1 MINVGIIGCGSI
13 GVKRHIAEYSGNVD
27 VRLVAFCDRVY
38 SRAEEQ
44 KVLHGG
50 AAYEDYREL
59 LADENVDAVSVCTP
73 NHMHAEIAIA
83 ALEAG
88 KHVLCEKPMGVTL
101 SEMDAMIE
109 AEERSAG
116 QLMVGHNQR
125 FVKEHE
131 VAKEWIASGRLGEI
145 YSFRTT
151 FGHGGPEGWSVDGR
165 DSWFFKENQAA
176 MGAMGDLGV
185 HKADLIRFLL
195 GEEVTEVG
203 GMISKKAKDF
213 SDVDDNAVCVLRTE
227 SGIIGTLQASWSF
240 YGAED
245 NSTVI
250 YGEKGVL
257 RLLNDDR
264 HSFIFTGTDG
274 EVLKENY
281 GGIQTNDDAGQSKSS
296 QVMDRFI
303 SALKGGERVPVTA
316 ADAKNSVRIILDAF
330 ESDRKD
336 KIVTGEQVL

>member
-13 GVKRHIAEYSGNVD
+13 GVKRHIAEYSENKD

-50 AAYEDYREL
+50 TAYEDYREL
-59 LADENVDAVSVCTP
+59 LADDSVVAVSVCTP
-73 NHMHAEIAIA
+73 NYIHSEIAIA

-101 SEMDAMIE
+101 SEMYAMIE

-116 QLMVGHNQR
+116 ELMICHNRRSVKEHEVARAWIEGEERCGEQLMIGHNER

-131 VAKEWIASGRLGEI
+131 VAKEWIASGRLGKI
-145 YSFRTT
+145 YAFRTT
-151 FGHGGPEGWSVDGR
+151 VGHGGPEGWSVDGR
-165 DSWFFKENQAA
+165 DSWFFKESQAA

-195 GEEVTEVG
+195 DEEVTEVG
-203 GMISKKAKDF
+203 GMISKKAKDL
-213 SDVDDNAVCVLRTE
+213 SNVDDNAVCVLRTE

-240 YGAED
+240 YGTED

-250 YGEKGVL
+250 DGEKGVL
-257 RLLNDDR
+257 RLLND
-264 HSFIFTGTDG
+264 
-274 EVLKENY
+274 
-281 GGIQTNDDAGQSKSS
+281 
-296 QVMDRFI
+296 
-303 SALKGGERVPVTA
+303 
-316 ADAKNSVRIILDAF
+316 
-330 ESDRKD
+330 
-336 KIVTGEQVL
+336 